1 MPLYWCGP
9 AGGWQGAELLDA
21 TKEAAKHGGLEDSF
35 VVGIEVNHGEFV
47 NSVVLNLRQGATGEN
62 WDLQLGGMRV
72 GKREYIVLN
81 RGEFVSGIWGASG
94 QFVDSI
100 AIELSSSMSGRVTR
114 TFGPFGGAESAGVMD
129 LMVAGEASATVGGVA
144 RRRRGHRN
152 RRYPWSVGSLRRF
165 DRGHHAAASV
175 KGERVC
181 GSNQGAVRT
190 TYATV

>member
-72 GKREYIVLN
+72 GKREYIDLN

-114 TFGPFGGAESAGVMD
+114 TFGPFGGAGGTTAYEYHVPKSRPHFFFVNLPGAWISWLLGRHRPR
-129 LMVAGEASATVGGVA
+129 LGGWLVGGADTAIVGIHGRSGRYVDSIGVIM
-144 RRRRGHRN
+144 RR
-152 RRYPWSVGSLRRF
+152 PL
-165 DRGHHAAASV
+165 
-175 KGERVC
+175 
-181 GSNQGAVRT
+181 
-190 TYATV
+190 